1 VTAPLPVSAEASE
14 PRVTRLST
22 ANPSPHRSTKD
33 APPDRT
39 RITARR
45 PLPSSCARAKS
56 LPSSLDKAPG
66 RDYCALQQL
75 LHCNNRRST
84 TNWSNLMTGKNNL
97 NVFNDLTN
105 TSVERITALG
115 ELNLKVV
122 EKIAARQMEV
132 MNQFVEQGARLMTM
146 AADAKGYSDYY
157 KGQVDLAKEITDRLM
172 SESKANLQVAA
183 EARDDYRSWFDA
195 MIADVRNSKDVVRN
209 AVTA

>member
-1 VTAPLPVSAEASE
+1 
-14 PRVTRLST
+14 
-22 ANPSPHRSTKD
+22 
-33 APPDRT
+33 
-39 RITARR
+39 
-45 PLPSSCARAKS
+45 
-56 LPSSLDKAPG
+56 
-66 RDYCALQQL
+66 
-75 LHCNNRRST
+75 
-84 TNWSNLMTGKNNL
+84 MTGKNNL